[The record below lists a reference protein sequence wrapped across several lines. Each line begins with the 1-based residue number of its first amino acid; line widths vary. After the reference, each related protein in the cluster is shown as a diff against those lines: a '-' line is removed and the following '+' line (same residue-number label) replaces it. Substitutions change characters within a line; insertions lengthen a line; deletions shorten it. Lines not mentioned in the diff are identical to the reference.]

1 VSWYVRLSAIVIL
14 SLINAAMAK
23 HWFEAPRWA
32 VIMWTIAATQY
43 MIRNADR
50 QYAKNGGGK

>member
-1 VSWYVRLSAIVIL
+1 VIL

-50 QYAKNGGGK
+50 QCAKNGGGT